1 VRELY
6 AFMATA
12 KATLDESL
20 EEGDEGALSAVA
32 STRSASLPP
41 SAKATPRGLLT
52 AEASRACCCA
62 HAELSRWQHC
72 CRFCNSCDAPSPKL
86 SGRRTWPRNRPPA
99 LPLLQSSTAMARPER
114 LRTPAA
120 DPQQAQLD
128 AEEARRSRLYSIMA
142 CIREVQKRN
151 DRTGGPLLA
160 LLPLRV

>member
-1 VRELY
+1 
-6 AFMATA
+6 M
-12 KATLDESL
+12 
-20 EEGDEGALSAVA
+20 
-32 STRSASLPP
+32 
-41 SAKATPRGLLT
+41 
-52 AEASRACCCA
+52 
-62 HAELSRWQHC
+62 
-72 CRFCNSCDAPSPKL
+72 
-86 SGRRTWPRNRPPA
+86 A
-99 LPLLQSSTAMARPER
+99 LPLLQSSTAMARPEH